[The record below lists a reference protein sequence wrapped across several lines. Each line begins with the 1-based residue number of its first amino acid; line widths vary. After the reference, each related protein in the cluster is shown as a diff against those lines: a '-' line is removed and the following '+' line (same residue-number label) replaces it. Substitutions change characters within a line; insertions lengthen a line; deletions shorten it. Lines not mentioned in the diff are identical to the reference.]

1 MTAQPLKPQN
11 IDVIRVLLIEDNP
24 GDARLIREMLSEAE
38 DFSFFLEC
46 IDRISTS
53 FERLSEEDYD
63 VILLDLSLPDS
74 HGFETFTKIHSQQPD
89 VPIIVLTGI
98 DDKNLGRKAVQKGAQ
113 DYLVK
118 GRVEPNLLS
127 RSILYAIDRQR
138 MIKRLR
144 SLSLKDNLTGLF
156 NRRGFLS
163 MAEQQLRMAD
173 RLGGEMVL
181 FFADFDNL
189 KDINDSLGH
198 HHGDLALIEIAEILR
213 TTFRQS
219 DIIGRIGGDE
229 FAILI
234 IKSSKMKAEILVQRL
249 EEKLVYR
256 NAEKGRKYTLSLSI
270 GMSLFDPKKPQK
282 IHELLNLADR
292 EMYEQ
297 KRSKK

>member
-1 MTAQPLKPQN
+1 MDRQLVKDPEF
-11 IDVIRVLLIEDNP
+11 DVIRVLLIEDNP

-46 IDRISTS
+46 IDRVSTS
-53 FERLSEEDYD
+53 FDRMANENYD

-74 HGFETFTKIHSQQPD
+74 QGFETFTRIHAQQPD
-89 VPIIVLTGI
+89 VPIVVLTGI

-138 MIKRLR
+138 MIKKLR

-156 NRRGFLS
+156 NRRGFFS
-163 MAEQQLRMAD
+163 MAGQQLKMAD
-173 RLGGEMVL
+173 RMEGDMVL
-181 FFADFDNL
+181 LFADFDNL
-189 KDINDSLGH
+189 KEINDNLGH

-229 FAILI
+229 FAILV
-234 IKSSKMKAEILVQRL
+234 IKSSRLNAEKLIRRL
-249 EEKLVYR
+249 EEKLDYR
-256 NAEKGRKYTLSLSI
+256 NAEKDRRYILSLSI
-270 GMSLFDPKKPQK
+270 GMALYDHKNPMK
-282 IHELLNLADR
+282 IHELLSRADS